1 VHASFKL
8 TALSLLSLHS
18 ERLCARIK
26 TLLFEKILQ
35 MDIAYFDNVRTG
47 ELIDRLSGDVN
58 DIRTMVKHTV
68 SLGLKNVLSVVGGV
82 VSLLAISRQ
91 LTGVMFLA
99 VPVVIGTGTLY
110 GSFLRNLSKDVRD
123 RQAKALATAQ
133 EAINNIRTVRAFA
146 SEEVCSPLSPLSGLQ
161 NWSMICA
168 NVLWSMVYVPPR
180 TLCPYYALMHTI
192 GRDPTVR

>member
-1 VHASFKL
+1 
-8 TALSLLSLHS
+8 
-18 ERLCARIK
+18 
-26 TLLFEKILQ
+26 
-35 MDIAYFDNVRTG
+35 
-47 ELIDRLSGDVN
+47 
-58 DIRTMVKHTV
+58 
-68 SLGLKNVLSVVGGV
+68 VVGGV

-146 SEEVCSPLSPLSGLQ
+146 SEEVRSLLSPLSGLY
-161 NWSMICA
+161 NWSMIYT
-168 NVLWSMVYVPPR
+168 NG
-180 TLCPYYALMHTI
+180 LCSASHILPILCFHAHAI